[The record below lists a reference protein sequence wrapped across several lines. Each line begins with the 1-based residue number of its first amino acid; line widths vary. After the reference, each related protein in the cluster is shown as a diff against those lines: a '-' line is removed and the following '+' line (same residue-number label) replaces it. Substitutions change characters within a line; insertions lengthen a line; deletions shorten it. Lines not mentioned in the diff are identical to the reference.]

1 MVTGLA
7 WRLQGRRLSRD
18 RLGACKAIKLAR
30 DRLGDSRVQGLSRD
44 NINVITLKLNL
55 IKKNVD

>member
-1 MVTGLA
+1 MAGDCKVI
-7 WRLQGRRLSRD
+7 RLSRD
-18 RLGACKAIKLAR
+18 RLGDCKAIKLAR

>member
-1 MVTGLA
+1 MAGDCKVI
-7 WRLQGRRLSRD
+7 RLSQD